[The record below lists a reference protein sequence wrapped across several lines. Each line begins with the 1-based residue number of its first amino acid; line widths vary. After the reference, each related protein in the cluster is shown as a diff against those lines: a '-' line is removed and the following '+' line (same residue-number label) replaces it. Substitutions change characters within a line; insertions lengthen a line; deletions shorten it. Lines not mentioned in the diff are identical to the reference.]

1 MGQQETVIIAM
12 LYLYFRHWQLL
23 AQDTAA
29 TGPLRPLSCSRLP
42 EALSHGGSGRGSK
55 SSQAGQGTN
64 VFEAS
69 AGRMFVNIPLV
80 EASPMT
86 KFKAGRHSKV
96 MAGGVDTGR
105 GRDCG
110 SFSQFTL
117 KLYEITGPHLHL
129 LIIC

>member
-1 MGQQETVIIAM
+1 M

-29 TGPLRPLSCSRLP
+29 IGPLCPLSCSRLP
-42 EALSHGGSGRGSK
+42 EALSQGGSGRSSK

-64 VFEAS
+64 IFEAS
-69 AGRMFVNIPLV
+69 GGRMLVNIPLV

-86 KFKAGRHSKV
+86 KFKAGRHSKG

-105 GRDCG
+105 GRDYG

-117 KLYEITGPHLHL
+117 RLYEITAPSAFAHYL
-129 LIIC
+129 LIVPDRQ